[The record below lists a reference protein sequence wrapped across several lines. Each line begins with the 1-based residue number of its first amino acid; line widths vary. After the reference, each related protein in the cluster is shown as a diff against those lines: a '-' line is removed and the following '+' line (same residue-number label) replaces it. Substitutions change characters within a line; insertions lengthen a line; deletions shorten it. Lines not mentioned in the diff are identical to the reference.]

1 MDLYIHFHLRIY
13 DTKNMLILYDT
24 TKYIQVAETSRVS
37 KIPTLKKKKNPY
49 LSGCLGGSVAYA
61 STSDSDHDPGALSS
75 SST

>member
-37 KIPTLKKKKNPY
+37 KIPTF
-49 LSGCLGGSVAYA
+49 LGA
-61 STSDSDHDPGALSS
+61 
-75 SST
+75 